1 MFTSHTINSCK
12 RVLHDYGEFNNFVDH
27 MLTSMEEEIS
37 ESDKVEQ
44 MDKEGYEIIMAIRS
58 ELESVY
64 KELKIAIAARDDKKT
79 MKSLTNTL
87 DLLEKLEEEFEKV
100 VEEGPGESLSYLGI
114 NYLYST
120 IKRIVSKTRR
130 CKR

>member
-44 MDKEGYEIIMAIRS
+44 MDKEEPRNYHGY
-58 ELESVY
+58 
-64 KELKIAIAARDDKKT
+64 KI
-79 MKSLTNTL
+79 
-87 DLLEKLEEEFEKV
+87 
-100 VEEGPGESLSYLGI
+100 
-114 NYLYST
+114 
-120 IKRIVSKTRR
+120 
-130 CKR
+130 